1 MALVALTATPVA
13 AAECLLDTKND
24 GVADALDTDGG
35 AASSDPTA
43 LACGFA
49 EVCLREAV
57 DWLAD
62 HPPKKAADALY
73 YRDRLDVIRERH
85 GAA

>member
-24 GVADALDTDGG
+24 GVAAALDTDGD

-49 EVCLREAV
+49 SPSHFNRRFREA
-57 DWLAD
+57 
-62 HPPKKAADALY
+62 
-73 YRDRLDVIRERH
+73 H
-85 GAA
+85 GATPGQYRAALKAS